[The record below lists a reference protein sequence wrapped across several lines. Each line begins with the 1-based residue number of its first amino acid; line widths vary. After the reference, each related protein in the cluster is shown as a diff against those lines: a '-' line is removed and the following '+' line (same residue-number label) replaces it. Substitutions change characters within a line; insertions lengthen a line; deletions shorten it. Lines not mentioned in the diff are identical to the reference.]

1 MAAIDNNRAT
11 QTRRILMLL
20 HAAWPNWTPA
30 PELAKISL
38 QYASRIHEIR
48 KAGWLISNRVERHGR
63 SKAGFYRLGSPPAPS
78 GKELRSAGPL
88 SRTSQAPNT
97 VRRSYAIREVLPTK
111 CEPEI

>member
-78 GKELRSAGPL
+78 GKELRSSAGPRESHEQTTKTL
-88 SRTSQAPNT
+88 FGDLAPI
-97 VRRSYAIREVLPTK
+97 RERSYLE
-111 CEPEI
+111 